1 MKELYADRSS
11 IWRWKKYS
19 ICKSKNYLQI
29 KELFAHQNVIC
40 RLKSYLQI
48 EKLFAEQQI
57 IYRLKKYLTCRSK
70 NYLQIK
76 KLFVDQGN
84 VCRSKKYFICSS
96 KKYSICKSKNYQQ
109 TKQSSALSRNYVL
122 IKAPA
127 ADWRIIF
134 QSDWRTICRLKA
146 YLQIKESS
154 FADWRSAHG
163 RGIWYANRISA
174 DWRIIIFLSIFRS
187 KFGFKSLSSLF

>member
-76 KLFVDQGN
+76 KLSVDQGN
-84 VCRSKKYFICSS
+84 ACRSKKYFICSS
-96 KKYSICKSKNYQQ
+96 KNYSICKSKNYQQ
-109 TKQSSALSRNYVL
+109 TKQLSTLSRNYVL

-146 YLQIKESS
+146 L
-154 FADWRSAHG
+154 
-163 RGIWYANRISA
+163 SA
-174 DWRIIIFLSIFRS
+174 DQRIIFCRLKISTWKKYLICQSNICRLKNYYLRI
-187 KFGFKSLSSLF
+187 KFQAETWF

>member
-29 KELFAHQNVIC
+29 KE
-40 RLKSYLQI
+40 
-48 EKLFAEQQI
+48 
-57 IYRLKKYLTCRSK
+57 
-70 NYLQIK
+70 
-76 KLFVDQGN
+76 LFVDQGN

-134 QSDWRTICRLKA
+134 QSDWRTICRLKV